1 VWVVCGA
8 GGCITY
14 KTAWLLAQKLRRSM
28 IDPKREPLEGVVE
41 LDQAKIPFRADDSL
55 FYPVKSGKIRIA
67 GAVEVIDRGTNQAT
81 PGRKGRNTR
90 MLALA
95 ASGSPPLGG
104 SGSPSIVS
112 FNRNVA
118 NAAHIPPAAYFHRF
132 RDRRKEVSYDEPHTA
147 RSAPTHRRKKRSRP
161 NAGRRAA
168 LRTGTSLS

>member
-112 FNRNVA
+112 FNRN
-118 NAAHIPPAAYFHRF
+118 
-132 RDRRKEVSYDEPHTA
+132 SYG
-147 RSAPTHRRKKRSRP
+147 KKRANSP
-161 NAGRRAA
+161 SQEALSAQRRAPRC
-168 LRTGTSLS
+168 LKDWNLSELIGLP